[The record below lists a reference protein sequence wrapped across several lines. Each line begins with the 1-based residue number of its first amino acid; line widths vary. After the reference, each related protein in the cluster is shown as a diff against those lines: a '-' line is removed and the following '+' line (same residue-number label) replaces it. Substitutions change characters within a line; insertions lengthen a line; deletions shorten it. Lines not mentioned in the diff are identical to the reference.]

1 MWCLAPLVLAQVITV
16 EGGRPRECSETRAAS
31 ANVWERAKSPELRRY
46 CEIMSLAAARLAA
59 ASAGKDVLALLDEAE
74 RVVAGRTPT
83 LVLRG
88 RALLRTR
95 RTKEAF
101 DVLEKAVAADGQAL
115 SDPAALLAYARAA
128 ARSGAEAKA
137 RGAYL
142 SLMPRADLL
151 PTEERSRTYFEAG
164 LHSMRSGAQG
174 LPTAVLAFRE
184 MRRDATETW
193 ADLGKVALALALDR
207 QGLREES
214 ASVLGTPRASDVV
227 RALALVN
234 VIESLE
240 NGASA
245 DETEALRAMVLE
257 RSDPAASRAAWKKF
271 LEKQAANAPYRAHA
285 ESRIGTPVRRAP

>member
-1 MWCLAPLVLAQVITV
+1 MWLLAPLVLAQIITV

-31 ANVWERAKSPELRRY
+31 ANVWERAKSPDLRKY

-74 RVVAGRTPT
+74 RVVSGRTPT

-101 DVLEKAVAADGQAL
+101 EVFEKAVAADGQAL

-128 ARSGAEAKA
+128 SRSGAEAKA
-137 RGAYL
+137 RVAYVT
-142 SLMPRADLL
+142 LMPRADLL
-151 PTEERSRTYFEAG
+151 PTDERSRTYFEAG
-164 LHSMRSGAQG
+164 LHSMRSGVEG

-184 MRRDATETW
+184 MRRDASETW
-193 ADLGKVALALALDR
+193 SELGRVALALALDR

-214 ASVLGTPRASDVV
+214 DSVLGTPRPSEVSRLLTFAAVV
-227 RALALVN
+227 
-234 VIESLE
+234 ESLE
-240 NGASA
+240 NGASKQ
-245 DETEALRAMVLE
+245 EIEALRAIAADRTE
-257 RSDPAASRAAWKKF
+257 PATGRAAWKKYIESIA
-271 LEKQAANAPYRAHA
+271 LDAPFRAHA
-285 ESRIGTPVRRAP
+285 ESHAGVPARRTP